1 MHPDEAY
8 YAALGRL
15 IRPTRAVAY
24 PKTLAPMRAL
34 LRALGEPQE
43 RLRAVVVGGS
53 VGKGTTAAFL
63 AQMLRASGARV
74 GCYSGPHLHSW
85 RERFTING
93 ARISPTEF
101 TALVKRVHE
110 TISEN
115 DFALRKFAPPGLHEN
130 DFAHSTFEMNTA
142 LALSWFAER
151 AVDFVVLEAGIGGRW
166 DAVNAAARAAPSA
179 LAILTPIEREHANLL
194 GGSLT
199 SIAAHKAGLI
209 PTGGWAISAPQ
220 TPAVAA
226 ILREEA
232 EQRGAALVFVGDVDE
247 EPFALAR
254 ALAEEAFRILCPT
267 QPMPEAGLI
276 PPPGRYEWLEHL
288 GHRWLLDGGHTP
300 RAGRELA
307 RVLAREAPAPKR
319 ALLVLAMLRDKDA
332 AAFTAPLDE
341 IRHRFLLTT
350 TPGNRALL
358 PRELRARA
366 SIQRAQVSLVAEP
379 AEAIRRAL
387 ETSSELLVVT
397 GSLRLV
403 AIAREELGLVPDALR
418 EEAQLTRALLAGEWK
433 P

>member
-93 ARISPTEF
+93 ARISPAEF
-101 TALVKRVHE
+101 TALVRRVHE
-110 TISEN
+110 TIS
-115 DFALRKFAPPGLHEN
+115 EN

-307 RVLAREAPAPKR
+307 RVLARETPAPKR

-350 TPGNRALL
+350 MQGNRALL

-403 AIAREELGLVPDALR
+403 AIAREVLGLVPAALR
-418 EEAQLTRALLAGEWK
+418 EEARRTRAILARAWK

>member
-1 MHPDEAY
+1 
-8 YAALGRL
+8 
-15 IRPTRAVAY
+15 
-24 PKTLAPMRAL
+24 MRAL

-85 RERFTING
+85 RERFAIDG
-93 ARISPTEF
+93 ARISPAEF

-115 DFALRKFAPPGLHEN
+115 DFALRKFAPPGLYEN
-130 DFAHSTFEMNTA
+130 DFAHSTFELNTA

-209 PTGGWAISAPQ
+209 PTGGRAFSAPQ

-232 EQRGAALVFVGDVDE
+232 ERQGAQLIFVGSQED
-247 EPFALAR
+247 EPFELAR
-254 ALAEEAFRILCPT
+254 LLAEEAFRILSPAETMPT
-267 QPMPEAGLI
+267 KTLVAPQ
-276 PPPGRYEWLEHL
+276 GRYEWVENA
-288 GHRWLLDGGHTP
+288 GRRWLLDGGHTP
-300 RAGRELA
+300 RAGRGLA
-307 RVLAREAPAPKR
+307 RVLARETPAPKR

-341 IRHRFLLTT
+341 IRHRFMLTT
-350 TPGNRALL
+350 TQGNRALL

-403 AIAREELGLVPDALR
+403 AIAREELCLVPDALR

>member
-85 RERFTING
+85 RERFAIDG
-93 ARISPTEF
+93 AWISPAEF

-115 DFALRKFAPPGLHEN
+115 DFA
-130 DFAHSTFEMNTA
+130 HSTFELNTA

-232 EQRGAALVFVGDVDE
+232 EQRGAALVFVGDGDE

-254 ALAEEAFRILCPT
+254 ALAEKAFRLLRPT

-300 RAGRELA
+300 RAGRGLA

-379 AEAIRRAL
+379 AKAIRRAL

-418 EEAQLTRALLAGEWK
+418 EEARRTRAILARAWK

>member
-1 MHPDEAY
+1 
-8 YAALGRL
+8 
-15 IRPTRAVAY
+15 
-24 PKTLAPMRAL
+24 MRAL

-93 ARISPTEF
+93 ARISPAEF

-115 DFALRKFAPPGLHEN
+115 DFALRKFAPPGLYEN

-232 EQRGAALVFVGDVDE
+232 EQRGAALVFVGDGDE

-254 ALAEEAFRILCPT
+254 ALAEKAFRLLRPT

-276 PPPGRYEWLEHL
+276 PPP
-288 GHRWLLDGGHTP
+288 
-300 RAGRELA
+300 
-307 RVLAREAPAPKR
+307 PA
-319 ALLVLAMLRDKDA
+319 ATNGL
-332 AAFTAPLDE
+332 
-341 IRHRFLLTT
+341 
-350 TPGNRALL
+350 
-358 PRELRARA
+358 
-366 SIQRAQVSLVAEP
+366 SIWGTVGCWMA
-379 AEAIRRAL
+379 AIRRGPGGGWRV
-387 ETSSELLVVT
+387 SSRGKRPRRSAHCWCSRCCVIKMRPLSPRPWMKYAT
-397 GSLRLV
+397 ASC
-403 AIAREELGLVPDALR
+403 
-418 EEAQLTRALLAGEWK
+418 
-433 P
+433 